1 MSPKIHTRLI
11 NICLLLLVQKNH
23 KHSMCANESSKKPG
37 NTKGIE
43 KVLATIIGTELYFY
57 GPWHVHD

>member
-1 MSPKIHTRLI
+1 
-11 NICLLLLVQKNH
+11 
-23 KHSMCANESSKKPG
+23 MCANESSKKPG